1 MSDPVEALR
10 AHLAPIDDLES
21 AAAVLAW
28 DQETFMPDGGAEARA
43 RQLSTL
49 QSTAHERFVSDD
61 TGDLLDRAADAT
73 ADADPLDDD
82 ASLVR
87 VTRRDYERARRV
99 PSALVAE
106 LSEATSRAKQA
117 WKRARTAD
125 DFTIFAPHLETLVD
139 LSREKAEAI
148 GYDDTPYDALLQE
161 FEPGLTTAEVAD
173 TFDALRDALVPLVD
187 AIADAPR
194 AERGSSPRAAPAL
207 DDDLLRRS
215 YPQQTQKE
223 FGERVLADLGYDFER
238 GRQDVSAHPFTT
250 AFSVDDVRITTRYD
264 EAYLPTALFSM
275 IHEGGHALY
284 EQGVDPALDRTP
296 LGEGASLG
304 VHESQARL
312 WENHVGRSRPFW
324 RHYFPKL
331 QDAFPDAV
339 GDASLDAFYRA
350 VNRVEPSL
358 IRVEADEVTYNLHVM
373 LRFELGRGLIEGTVD
388 VDELPARW
396 NAAMDDS
403 LGVTPDTDA
412 DGVLQDVHWSMGSFG
427 YFPTYTLGTL
437 TAAQLMETAREEIPD
452 LEAKLADG
460 AFDPLLDWLRTHV
473 HRHGRKLTAPQ
484 LLERVTGTELSAGP
498 WLRYARDKF
507 GALYDLD
514 GLG

>member
-1 MSDPVEALR
+1 MSDPIEALR

-49 QSTAHERFVSDD
+49 QSTAHERFVSDE
-61 TGDLLDRAADAT
+61 TGTLLDRAAEAT
-73 ADADPLDDD
+73 EGADPLDDG

-99 PSALVAE
+99 PSSLVAE

-117 WKRARTAD
+117 WKKARAED

-139 LSREKAEAI
+139 LSVEKAEAI
-148 GYDDTPYDALLQE
+148 GYEDEPYDALLQE
-161 FEPGLTTAEVAD
+161 FEPDLTTAEVAD
-173 TFDALRDALVPLVD
+173 TFTALREDLVPLVD
-187 AIADAPR
+187 AIAD
-194 AERGSSPRAAPAL
+194 SPQL
-207 DDDLLRRS
+207 EDGVLHRS
-215 YPQQTQKE
+215 YPQPAQRT
-223 FGERVLADLGYDFER
+223 FGEQILADLGYDFDR

-250 AFSVDDVRITTRYD
+250 SFSVGDVRITTRYEED
-264 EAYLPTALFSM
+264 YLPSALFSM

-284 EQGVDPALDRTP
+284 EQGIDPALDRTP
-296 LGEGASLG
+296 LGDGASLG

-331 QDAFPDAV
+331 RDAFPDAV
-339 GDASLDAFYRA
+339 GDVSLDAFYRA

-373 LRFELGRGLIEGTVD
+373 LRFELERGLIDGTVA

-396 NAAMDDS
+396 NAAMDDY
-403 LGVTPDTDA
+403 LGVVPDTDA
-412 DGVLQDVHWSMGSFG
+412 NGVLQDVHWSMGSFG

-437 TAAQLMETAREEIPD
+437 TAAQLMDTVREEIPD
-452 LEAKLADG
+452 LDARLAEGD
-460 AFDPLLDWLRTHV
+460 FDPLLDWLRAHV
-473 HRHGRKLTAPQ
+473 HRHGRKCTAPQ
-484 LLERVTGTELSAGP
+484 LLERITGRALSATP
-498 WLRYARDKF
+498 WLQYARDKF

-514 GLG
+514 ERA